1 MGFSTERSE
10 RSPMNPTS
18 VLRVALSSVALSFSC
33 SVLPAISQ
41 ERTQE
46 RIVHVYGWGDYVDP
60 RVLTDFTRTTG
71 IEVTY
76 ESYSSDESLETT
88 LQPGSR
94 GFDVVIVSSG
104 VLRKQIAR
112 GLYQKLDKSKLPN
125 AVNLWPEIMER
136 LATYDPGNEH
146 AVNYAWFAMGI
157 AYDVGKA
164 RELMGRELTGRGITG
179 RGITGKT
186 PPSADFSFDSW
197 GLLFQQ
203 KNLKKL
209 SACGVGLLD
218 SPEDLSSAAL
228 QYLWSNWR
236 LSPGLDRRTDGMRA
250 AELLTAVRR
259 DSKRLD
265 SRDYVN
271 ALVNGDVCVAVG
283 FSLDSLRARYT
294 AGMVKEFVEIDF
306 FIPREGA
313 PIRLDN
319 LVIPTD
325 APHVEEAYKFIDFL
339 LQPEI
344 AARNT
349 NFIGVANGVLASKS
363 LVDGSISRNKSIYPD
378 AAMMKRLIAPQLDDG
393 APATGQT
400 ISREGT
406 PTGKATWWG
415 LGRRI
420 SKPAKSSIF

>member
-1 MGFSTERSE
+1 
-10 RSPMNPTS
+10 
-18 VLRVALSSVALSFSC
+18 LAFSC
-33 SVLPAISQ
+33 CVLPAISQ
-41 ERTQE
+41 ER
-46 RIVHVYGWGDYVDP
+46 IVNVLGWGDYVDP
-60 RVLTDFTRTTG
+60 RVLRDFTRTTG

-88 LQPGSR
+88 LQPGNR
-94 GFDVVIVSSG
+94 AFDVVIVSSG
-104 VLRKQIAR
+104 VLRKQIGR
-112 GLYQKLDKSKLPN
+112 GLYQKLDRSKLPN

-164 RELMGRELTGRGITG
+164 RELMG
-179 RGITGKT
+179 KAS
-186 PPSADFSFDSW
+186 PSADSSFDSW

-209 SACGVGLLD
+209 STCGVGILD

-236 LSPGLDRRTDGMRA
+236 LSPGLDRRTDGLRA

-319 LVIPTD
+319 LVIPMD

-378 AAMMKRLIAPQLDDG
+378 AAMMKRLVAPQLDDG
-393 APATGQT
+393 AGETGQT
-400 ISREGT
+400 VSREGT
-406 PTGKATWWG
+406 PKGRGATMWG
-415 LGRRI
+415 LGRRV
-420 SKPAKSSIF
+420 SKPARSSIF

>member
-1 MGFSTERSE
+1 MS
-10 RSPMNPTS
+10 PTS
-18 VLRVALSSVALSFSC
+18 VLRVALSSVALAFSC
-33 SVLPAISQ
+33 CVLPAISQ
-41 ERTQE
+41 ER
-46 RIVHVYGWGDYVDP
+46 IVNVLGWGDYVDP
-60 RVLTDFTRTTG
+60 RVLRDFTRTTG

-88 LQPGSR
+88 LQPGNR
-94 GFDVVIVSSG
+94 AFDVVIVSSG

-112 GLYQKLDKSKLPN
+112 GLYQKLDRSKLPN

-164 RELMGRELTGRGITG
+164 RELMG
-179 RGITGKT
+179 KAS
-186 PPSADFSFDSW
+186 PSADSSFNSW

-209 SACGVGLLD
+209 STCGVGILD
-218 SPEDLSSAAL
+218 SPQDLSSAAL

-236 LSPGLDRRTDGMRA
+236 LSPGLDRRTDGLRA

>member
-1 MGFSTERSE
+1 MS
-10 RSPMNPTS
+10 PTS

-33 SVLPAISQ
+33 CVFPAISQ
-41 ERTQE
+41 ER
-46 RIVHVYGWGDYVDP
+46 IVNVLGWGDYVDP

-71 IEVTY
+71 IQVTY

-88 LQPGSR
+88 LQPGNSA
-94 GFDVVIVSSG
+94 FDVVIVSSG

-125 AVNLWPEIMER
+125 AVNLWPEIMAR

-146 AVNYAWFAMGI
+146 AINYAWFAMGI

-164 RELMGRELTGRGITG
+164 RELMGTAT
-179 RGITGKT
+179 
-186 PPSADFSFDSW
+186 PSADFSFDSW
-197 GLLFQQ
+197 GLLFKP

-209 SACGVGLLD
+209 SSCGVGILD
-218 SPEDLSSAAL
+218 SPEDLSAAAL

-250 AELLTAVRR
+250 VELLTALRR

-283 FSLDSLRARYT
+283 YSLDSMRARYT
-294 AGMVKEFVEIDF
+294 AGMVEDFVEIDF

-325 APHVEEAYKFIDFL
+325 APHVEEAYKFINFL
-339 LQPEI
+339 LEPEI

-349 NFIGVANGVLASKS
+349 NFIGVANSVLASKS
-363 LVDGSISRNKSIYPD
+363 LVDGTISRNKSIYPD

-406 PTGKATWWG
+406 PRGKGATMWG
-415 LGRRI
+415 LGRRV
-420 SKPAKSSIF
+420 SKPAKSATF

>member
-1 MGFSTERSE
+1 M
-10 RSPMNPTS
+10 
-18 VLRVALSSVALSFSC
+18 SFSC

-41 ERTQE
+41 ERISQE
-46 RIVHVYGWGDYVDP
+46 RIVNVLGWGDYVDP
-60 RVLTDFTRTTG
+60 RVLTDFTRWTG
-71 IEVTY
+71 IQVTY

-88 LQPGSR
+88 LQPGNR
-94 GFDVVIVSSG
+94 AFDVVIVSNG
-104 VLRKQIAR
+104 VLRQQIAR

-164 RELMGRELTGRGITG
+164 RELMG
-179 RGITGKT
+179 KA
-186 PPSADFSFDSW
+186 PPSDFSFDSW
-197 GLLFQQ
+197 GLLFKQ

-209 SACGVGLLD
+209 SSCGVGILD
-218 SPEDLSSAAL
+218 SPQDLSAAAL

-250 AELLTAVRR
+250 AELLTALRR
-259 DSKRLD
+259 DGKRLD

-283 FSLDSLRARYT
+283 YSLDSLRARYT
-294 AGMVKEFVEIDF
+294 AGMVEEFVEIDF

-363 LVDGSISRNKSIYPD
+363 LVDGSISRNKAIYPD
-378 AAMMKRLIAPQLDDG
+378 AAMMKRLVAPQFDDG
-393 APATGQT
+393 APTTGQT

-406 PTGKATWWG
+406 PIGRGATIWG
-415 LGRRI
+415 LGRRV
-420 SKPAKSSIF
+420 SKPAKSATF

>member
-1 MGFSTERSE
+1 MS
-10 RSPMNPTS
+10 PTS
-18 VLRVALSSVALSFSC
+18 VLRVAISSVALAFSC
-33 SVLPAISQ
+33 CVPAISQ
-41 ERTQE
+41 ER
-46 RIVHVYGWGDYVDP
+46 IVNVLGWGDYVDP
-60 RVLTDFTRTTG
+60 RVLRDFTRTTG

-76 ESYSSDESLETT
+76 ESYSSDESLETM

-94 GFDVVIVSSG
+94 AFDVVIVSSG

-112 GLYQKLDKSKLPN
+112 GLYQKLDRSKLPN

-146 AVNYAWFAMGI
+146 AVNYAWFALGI
-157 AYDVGKA
+157 AYDVGKV
-164 RELMGRELTGRGITG
+164 RELMG
-179 RGITGKT
+179 KAS
-186 PPSADFSFDSW
+186 PSGDSSFDSW
-197 GLLFQQ
+197 GLLFKQ

-209 SACGVGLLD
+209 STCGVGILD

-228 QYLWSNWR
+228 QYLWSDWR

-259 DSKRLD
+259 DSKRIN

-283 FSLDSLRARYT
+283 YSLDSLRARYT
-294 AGMVKEFVEIDF
+294 AGMVEEFVEIDF

-319 LVIPTD
+319 LVIPID

-406 PTGKATWWG
+406 PTGRATWWG

>member
-1 MGFSTERSE
+1 MR
-10 RSPMNPTS
+10 PTS
-18 VLRVALSSVALSFSC
+18 VLRVALSSVALSLSC
-33 SVLPAISQ
+33 CVLPAISQ
-41 ERTQE
+41 ER
-46 RIVHVYGWGDYVDP
+46 IVNVLGWGDYIDP

-88 LQPGSR
+88 LRPGSHA
-94 GFDVVIVSSG
+94 FDVVIVSSG

-112 GLYQKLDKSKLPN
+112 GFYQKLDKSKLPN

-136 LATYDPGNEH
+136 LAAYDPGNQH

-164 RELMGRELTGRGITG
+164 RELMG
-179 RGITGKT
+179 KA
-186 PPSADFSFDSW
+186 PPSDFSFDSW
-197 GLLFQQ
+197 GLLFKQ

-209 SACGVGLLD
+209 STCGVGILD
-218 SPEDLSSAAL
+218 SPKDLSAAAL

-236 LSPGLDRRTDGMRA
+236 LSPGLDRRTDGARA
-250 AELLTAVRR
+250 AELLTALRR
-259 DSKRLD
+259 DGERLD

-283 FSLDSLRARYT
+283 YSLDSLRARHT
-294 AGMVKEFVEIDF
+294 AGMVKDFVEIDF

-325 APHVEEAYKFIDFL
+325 APHVEEAYEFVDFL

-363 LVDGSISRNKSIYPD
+363 LVDGTISRNKSIYPD

-406 PTGKATWWG
+406 PIGRGATMWG
-415 LGRRI
+415 LGRRV
-420 SKPAKSSIF
+420 SKPKSATF

>member
-1 MGFSTERSE
+1 MS
-10 RSPMNPTS
+10 PTS

-33 SVLPAISQ
+33 CVLPAISQ
-41 ERTQE
+41 ER
-46 RIVHVYGWGDYVDP
+46 IVNVLGWGDYVDP
-60 RVLTDFTRTTG
+60 RVLRDFTRTTG
-71 IEVTY
+71 IQVTY

-88 LQPGSR
+88 LQPGNR
-94 GFDVVIVSSG
+94 AFDVVIVSSR

-112 GLYQKLDKSKLPN
+112 GLYQKLDKRKLPN

-136 LATYDPGNEH
+136 LATYDPENEH
-146 AVNYAWFAMGI
+146 AVNYAWFALGI

-164 RELMGRELTGRGITG
+164 RELMGKAQPL
-179 RGITGKT
+179 
-186 PPSADFSFDSW
+186 ADFSFDSW
-197 GLLFQQ
+197 GLLFKQ

-209 SACGVGLLD
+209 STCGVGILD
-218 SPEDLSSAAL
+218 SPEDLSAAAL

-236 LSPGLDRRTDGMRA
+236 LSPGLDRRTDVMRA
-250 AELLTAVRR
+250 AELLTALRR
-259 DSKRLD
+259 DGKRLD
-265 SRDYVN
+265 PRDYVN

-294 AGMVKEFVEIDF
+294 AGLVEEFVEIDF

-313 PIRLDN
+313 PIQLDN

-378 AAMMKRLIAPQLDDG
+378 AAMMKRLVAPQLDDG
-393 APATGQT
+393 APTTGQA

-406 PTGKATWWG
+406 PIGRGATMWG
-415 LGRRI
+415 LGRRV
-420 SKPAKSSIF
+420 SKPAKSSTF

>member
-1 MGFSTERSE
+1 MS
-10 RSPMNPTS
+10 PTS
-18 VLRVALSSVALSFSC
+18 VLRVALSSVALAFSC
-33 SVLPAISQ
+33 CVLPAVS
-41 ERTQE
+41 QE
-46 RIVHVYGWGDYVDP
+46 RIVNVLGWGDYVDP

-76 ESYSSDESLETT
+76 ESYSSDESLETA

-94 GFDVVIVSSG
+94 AFDVVIVSSS

-112 GLYQKLDKSKLPN
+112 GLYQKLDKSKIPN

-157 AYDVGKA
+157 AYDVVKA
-164 RELMGRELTGRGITG
+164 RELMG
-179 RGITGKT
+179 KAS
-186 PPSADFSFDSW
+186 PSADFSFDSW

-209 SACGVGLLD
+209 SSCGVGILD

-294 AGMVKEFVEIDF
+294 AGMVEEFVEIEF
-306 FIPREGA
+306 FIPQEGA

-319 LVIPTD
+319 LVIPKD

-378 AAMMKRLIAPQLDDG
+378 AAMMKRLVAPPLDDG
-393 APATGQT
+393 APTTGQT

-406 PTGKATWWG
+406 PIGRATWWG
-415 LGRRI
+415 LGRRVP
-420 SKPAKSSIF
+420 KPAKSSNF

>member
-1 MGFSTERSE
+1 
-10 RSPMNPTS
+10 MNPTS

-33 SVLPAISQ
+33 CVLPAISQ
-41 ERTQE
+41 ERM
-46 RIVHVYGWGDYVDP
+46 VNVLGWGDYVDP
-60 RVLTDFTRTTG
+60 RVLRDFTRTTG

-88 LQPGSR
+88 LQPGNHA
-94 GFDVVIVSSG
+94 FDVVIVSSG

-164 RELMGRELTGRGITG
+164 RELMGRELMGRKLM
-179 RGITGKT
+179 GKA

-209 SACGVGLLD
+209 STCGVGLLD

-319 LVIPTD
+319 LVIPMD

-339 LQPEI
+339 LLPEI

-378 AAMMKRLIAPQLDDG
+378 AAMMKRLVAPQLDDG

-406 PTGKATWWG
+406 PTGRGATWWG
-415 LGRRI
+415 LGRRV
-420 SKPAKSSIF
+420 SKPARSSIF

>member
-1 MGFSTERSE
+1 MS
-10 RSPMNPTS
+10 PTS
-18 VLRVALSSVALSFSC
+18 VLRVALSSVALAFSC
-33 SVLPAISQ
+33 CILPAISQ
-41 ERTQE
+41 ER
-46 RIVHVYGWGDYVDP
+46 IVNVLGWGDYVDP
-60 RVLTDFTRTTG
+60 RVLTDFTRWTG
-71 IEVTY
+71 IQVTY

-88 LQPGSR
+88 LQPGNR
-94 GFDVVIVSSG
+94 AFDVVLVSSG

-157 AYDVGKA
+157 AYDVVKV
-164 RELMGRELTGRGITG
+164 RELMG
-179 RGITGKT
+179 KA
-186 PPSADFSFDSW
+186 PPLAQSSFDSW
-197 GLLFQQ
+197 GLLFNQ

-209 SACGVGLLD
+209 STCGVGILD
-218 SPEDLSSAAL
+218 SPEDLSAAAL

-236 LSPGLDRRTDGMRA
+236 LSPGLDRRTDVGRA
-250 AELLTAVRR
+250 AELLTALRR
-259 DSKRLD
+259 DGKRLD

-283 FSLDSLRARYT
+283 YSLDSLRARHT
-294 AGMVKEFVEIDF
+294 AGMVEEFVEIDF

-349 NFIGVANGVLASKS
+349 NFIGAANSVLASKS

-378 AAMMKRLIAPQLDDG
+378 AAMMKRLVAPTLDDG
-393 APATGQT
+393 ARPVEQT

-406 PTGKATWWG
+406 PIGRGATMWG
-415 LGRRI
+415 MSRRV
-420 SKPAKSSIF
+420 SKPAKSSTF

>member
-1 MGFSTERSE
+1 M
-10 RSPMNPTS
+10 SPKS
-18 VLRVALSSVALSFSC
+18 VLGVALSAVALTLCSC
-33 SVLPAISQ
+33 VLPANSQ
-41 ERTQE
+41 ERM
-46 RIVHVYGWGDYVDP
+46 VNVLGWGDYVDP
-60 RVLTDFTRTTG
+60 RVLRDFTRTTG

-88 LQPGSR
+88 LQPGKHA
-94 GFDVVIVSSG
+94 FDVVIVSSG
-104 VLRKQIAR
+104 VLRQQIAR

-164 RELMGRELTGRGITG
+164 RELMGAA
-179 RGITGKT
+179 
-186 PPSADFSFDSW
+186 PPSGDFSFDSW
-197 GLLFQQ
+197 GLLFKQ

-209 SACGVGLLD
+209 SSCGVGILD
-218 SPEDLSSAAL
+218 SPEDLSAAAL

-236 LSPGLDRRTDGMRA
+236 LSPGLDRRTDGIRA
-250 AELLTAVRR
+250 AELLTALRR
-259 DSKRLD
+259 DSKRLE

-283 FSLDSLRARYT
+283 YSLDSLRARYT
-294 AGMVKEFVEIDF
+294 AGMVEDFVEIDF

-325 APHVEEAYKFIDFL
+325 APHVEEAYKFINFL

-363 LVDGSISRNKSIYPD
+363 LVDGTISRNKSIYPD
-378 AAMMKRLIAPQLDDG
+378 AAMMKRLIAPRLDDG
-393 APATGQT
+393 APTTGQT

-406 PTGKATWWG
+406 PRGKGATMWG
-415 LGRRI
+415 LGRRV
-420 SKPAKSSIF
+420 SKPAKSATF

>member
-1 MGFSTERSE
+1 M
-10 RSPMNPTS
+10 
-18 VLRVALSSVALSFSC
+18 
-33 SVLPAISQ
+33 
-41 ERTQE
+41 
-46 RIVHVYGWGDYVDP
+46 GWGDYVDP
-60 RVLTDFTRTTG
+60 RVLTDFTRWTG
-71 IEVTY
+71 IQVTY

-88 LQPGSR
+88 LQPGNR
-94 GFDVVIVSSG
+94 AFDVVIVSNG
-104 VLRKQIAR
+104 VLRQQIAR

-164 RELMGRELTGRGITG
+164 RELMG
-179 RGITGKT
+179 KA
-186 PPSADFSFDSW
+186 PPSDFSFDSW
-197 GLLFQQ
+197 GLLFKQ

-209 SACGVGLLD
+209 SSCGVGILD
-218 SPEDLSSAAL
+218 SPQDLSAAAL

-250 AELLTAVRR
+250 AELLTALRR
-259 DSKRLD
+259 DGKRLD

-283 FSLDSLRARYT
+283 YSLDSLRARYT
-294 AGMVKEFVEIDF
+294 AGMVEEFVEIDF

-363 LVDGSISRNKSIYPD
+363 LVDGSISRNKAIYPD
-378 AAMMKRLIAPQLDDG
+378 AAMMKRLVAPQFDDG
-393 APATGQT
+393 APTTGQT

-406 PTGKATWWG
+406 PIGRGATIWG
-415 LGRRI
+415 LGRRV
-420 SKPAKSSIF
+420 SKPAKSATF

>member
-1 MGFSTERSE
+1 MS
-10 RSPMNPTS
+10 PTS

-33 SVLPAISQ
+33 CVLPAIG
-41 ERTQE
+41 QE
-46 RIVHVYGWGDYVDP
+46 RIVNVLSWGDYVDP

-71 IEVTY
+71 IQVTY

-88 LQPGSR
+88 LQPGNR
-94 GFDVVIVSSG
+94 AFDVVIVSSR

-112 GLYQKLDKSKLPN
+112 GLYQKLDKRKLPN

-164 RELMGRELTGRGITG
+164 RELMGTA
-179 RGITGKT
+179 
-186 PPSADFSFDSW
+186 PPSANFSFNSW
-197 GLLFQQ
+197 GLLFKQ

-209 SACGVGLLD
+209 SSCGVGILD
-218 SPEDLSSAAL
+218 SSEDLSAAAL

-250 AELLTAVRR
+250 AELLTALRR
-259 DSKRLD
+259 DGKRLD
-265 SRDYVN
+265 PRDYVN

-294 AGMVKEFVEIDF
+294 AGLVEEFVEIDF

-378 AAMMKRLIAPQLDDG
+378 AAMMKRLVAPQLDDG

-406 PTGKATWWG
+406 PIGRGATMWG
-415 LGRRI
+415 LGRRV
-420 SKPAKSSIF
+420 SKPAKSPTF

>member
-1 MGFSTERSE
+1 MS
-10 RSPMNPTS
+10 PTS
-18 VLRVALSSVALSFSC
+18 VLRVALSSVALAFSC
-33 SVLPAISQ
+33 CVLPAISQ
-41 ERTQE
+41 ER
-46 RIVHVYGWGDYVDP
+46 IVNVLGWGDYVDP
-60 RVLTDFTRTTG
+60 RVLRDFTRTTG

-88 LQPGSR
+88 LQPGNR
-94 GFDVVIVSSG
+94 AFDVVIVSSG

-112 GLYQKLDKSKLPN
+112 GLYQKLDRSKLPN

-164 RELMGRELTGRGITG
+164 RELMG
-179 RGITGKT
+179 KAS
-186 PPSADFSFDSW
+186 PSMDSSFDSW

-209 SACGVGLLD
+209 STCGVGILD
-218 SPEDLSSAAL
+218 SPQDLSSAAL
-228 QYLWSNWR
+228 QYLWANWR
-236 LSPGLDRRTDGMRA
+236 LSPGLDRRTDGIRA

-259 DSKRLD
+259 DSKRLN
-265 SRDYVN
+265 SHDYVN

>member
-1 MGFSTERSE
+1 MV
-10 RSPMNPTS
+10 N
-18 VLRVALSSVALSFSC
+18 VL
-33 SVLPAISQ
+33 
-41 ERTQE
+41 
-46 RIVHVYGWGDYVDP
+46 GWGDYVDP
-60 RVLTDFTRTTG
+60 RVLRDFTRTTG

-76 ESYSSDESLETT
+76 ESYSSDETLETT
-88 LQPGSR
+88 LQPGKHA
-94 GFDVVIVSSG
+94 FDVVIVSSG
-104 VLRKQIAR
+104 VLRQQIAR

-164 RELMGRELTGRGITG
+164 RELMGTA
-179 RGITGKT
+179 

-197 GLLFQQ
+197 GLLFKQ

-209 SACGVGLLD
+209 SACGVGILD
-218 SPEDLSSAAL
+218 SPEDLSAAAL

-250 AELLTAVRR
+250 AELLTALRR

-283 FSLDSLRARYT
+283 YSLDSLRARYT
-294 AGMVKEFVEIDF
+294 AGMVEDFVEIDF

-325 APHVEEAYKFIDFL
+325 APHVDEAYKFINFL

-363 LVDGSISRNKSIYPD
+363 LVDGTISRNKSIYPD
-378 AAMMKRLIAPQLDDG
+378 AAMMKRLIAPRLDDG
-393 APATGQT
+393 APTTGQT

-406 PTGKATWWG
+406 PRGKGATMWG
-415 LGRRI
+415 LGRRV
-420 SKPAKSSIF
+420 SKPAKSATF

>member
-1 MGFSTERSE
+1 MSS
-10 RSPMNPTS
+10 TS

-33 SVLPAISQ
+33 CVLPAISQ
-41 ERTQE
+41 ERM
-46 RIVHVYGWGDYVDP
+46 VNVLGWGDYVDP

-88 LQPGSR
+88 LQPGNHA
-94 GFDVVIVSSG
+94 FDVVIVSSG

-157 AYDVGKA
+157 AYDVGKV
-164 RELMGRELTGRGITG
+164 RELMG
-179 RGITGKT
+179 KA

-197 GLLFQQ
+197 GLLFKQ

-209 SACGVGLLD
+209 SSCGVGILD
-218 SPEDLSSAAL
+218 SPEDLSAAAL

-283 FSLDSLRARYT
+283 YSLDSLRARYT

-313 PIRLDN
+313 PIQLDN

-378 AAMMKRLIAPQLDDG
+378 AAMMKRLVAPQLDDG

-406 PTGKATWWG
+406 PRGRGATMWG
-415 LGRRI
+415 LGRRV